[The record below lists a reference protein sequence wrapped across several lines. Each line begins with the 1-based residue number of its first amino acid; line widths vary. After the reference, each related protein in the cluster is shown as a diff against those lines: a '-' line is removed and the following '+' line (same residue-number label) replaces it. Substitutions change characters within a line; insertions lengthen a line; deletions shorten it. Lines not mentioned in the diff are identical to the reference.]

1 MLSSGSD
8 AEIYV
13 QITNG
18 GGQFLTVS
26 GTKHC
31 VSGQNEISFPSTD
44 ASELRIVIDKGEA
57 AIANIQVCN

>member
-1 MLSSGSD
+1 MLSSGSN

-26 GTKHC
+26 APGIDMGYT
-31 VSGQNEISFPSTD
+31 QNNR
-44 ASELRIVIDKGEA
+44 A
-57 AIANIQVCN
+57 

>member
-1 MLSSGSD
+1 MLSSGSN

-26 GTKHC
+26 GTRHC
-31 VSGQNEISFPSTD
+31 VSGRNEISFPSTD
-44 ASELRIVIDKGEA
+44 ASELRIVIEKGKALVE
-57 AIANIQVCN
+57 NIEVY